1 MSVVRRDR
9 LPIRD
14 AAHSHP
20 IAAPP
25 GGQDGL
31 GVGSTLSLGLGPCQ
45 GFFICARI
53 ERRAATCGHSWPG
66 NDYAAHHFTIRIVRK
81 TNFERGFVRKRIS
94 ATNFATHP

>member
-45 GFFICARI
+45 EGARI
-53 ERRAATCGHSWPG
+53 RTTESIG
-66 NDYAAHHFTIRIVRK
+66 
-81 TNFERGFVRKRIS
+81 KRC
-94 ATNFATHP
+94 